1 MKKVG
6 IIGLGFVGGSINRF
20 FKDKVDVFNF
30 DINGDCNCLSLEEV
44 IKKSEIIFIC
54 LPTPM
59 MKNKDCDLTIIK
71 TALKSV
77 SKVNSQDKTIVLK
90 STIPPGTCE
99 KISKEFKLPNLVF
112 NPEFLT
118 EANAYND
125 FVNQDRIIFG
135 GSEKHTSILKSYFQ
149 TFFPNSEI
157 VETDYTTA
165 GLVTYVTNCFLAVKV
180 SFANEIFD
188 LTESLNIN
196 YHNLINI
203 AMLDKRLGLSHWSVP
218 GPDGKRGF
226 GGSCFPKDMNALNQF
241 YKNRGL
247 KSFIIDS
254 SVKRNEE
261 KDRTEKDWKLLKGR
275 AVSE

>member
-125 FVNQDRIIFG
+125 FVNQDRIILG

-165 GLVTYVTNCFLAVKV
+165 ELVKYVTNCFLAVKV

-196 YHNLINI
+196 YQNLINI

>member
-6 IIGLGFVGGSINRF
+6 IIGLGFVGGSIDRF

-30 DINGDCNCLSLEEV
+30 DINGDCNCSSLEEV
-44 IKKSEIIFIC
+44 IKKSEIIFVC

-77 SKVNSQDKTIVLK
+77 SKVNSPDKTIILK

-99 KISKEFKLPNLVF
+99 KISKDLKLPNLVF

-135 GSEKHTSILKSYFQ
+135 GSEKYTSILKSYFK

-157 VETDYTTA
+157 VKTDYTTA
-165 GLVTYVTNCFLAVKV
+165 ELVKYVTNCFLAVKV

-196 YHNLINI
+196 YQNLINI

-241 YKNRGL
+241 YKNKEI

-261 KDRTEKDWKLLKGR
+261 KDRAEKDWELLKGR